1 MKKLLLLGGLR
12 YLIPVIKAA
21 QKMGV
26 YVITCDYLPD
36 NIAHKYAD
44 EYHNVS
50 IIDKEAVLRLAKSLE
65 IDGIMSFAVDPGVAT
80 AAYVSEQMGLPI
92 AGPYE
97 SVKILQ
103 NKHLF
108 REFLDEN
115 NFNVPKARSYSNIDE
130 AIEDFDYFD
139 LPVMVKPVDSAG
151 SKGVSKV
158 SKIEELKPALSHAK
172 ESSKSGFI
180 IIEDY
185 LESKGCPSDSDCF
198 SVDGKLDIIT
208 FSNQRFDSNSPN
220 PYTPSAYSWPSSI
233 SEKNKIEL
241 KQELQRLI
249 HLLDMKSS
257 IYNIEVREATDGKAY
272 IMEVSPRGGGNRL
285 SEVIHYATGIDLISY
300 AIKAAL
306 GEDINDIP
314 EFRYKG
320 NWAEVILYSNE
331 DGSFKELYISPE
343 VEKYIVEEDLW
354 VQKGDKINAFTGANE
369 AIGTVVLNFD
379 DVEKLEEVLSDYSK
393 YFKVIV
399 E

>member
-12 YLIPVIKAA
+12 YLIPVIKTA

-36 NIAHKYAD
+36 NIAHKYSD

-50 IIDKEAVLRLAKSLE
+50 IIDKEAVLKLARSLE
-65 IDGIMSFAVDPGVAT
+65 IDGIMSFAVDPGVIT
-80 AAYVSEQMGLPI
+80 AAYVSEKMGLPS

-108 REFLDEN
+108 REFLEKN

-151 SKGVSKV
+151 SKGVTKV
-158 SKIEELKPALSHAK
+158 SKVEELKPALSHAK
-172 ESSKSGFI
+172 ESSKSGLI

-285 SEVIHYATGIDLISY
+285 SEVIHYATGLDLISY
-300 AIKAAL
+300 SIKAAL
-306 GEDINDIP
+306 GENIENIP
-314 EFRYKG
+314 ELTYDG
-320 NWAEVILYSNE
+320 NWAEVILYSNIE
-331 DGSFKELYISPE
+331 GSFAELKISPTI
-343 VEKYIVEEDLW
+343 EKYIVETDLW
-354 VQKGDKINAFTGANE
+354 VQKGEKINAFTGANE

-379 DVEKLEEVLSDYSK
+379 DSERLEEVLSDYSQ
-393 YFKVIV
+393 YFNVVV

>member
-12 YLIPVIKAA
+12 YLIPVIKTA

-36 NIAHKYAD
+36 NIAHKYSD

-50 IIDKEAVLRLAKSLE
+50 IIDKEAVLKLAQSLE

-80 AAYVSEQMGLPI
+80 AAYVSEKMGLPS

-108 REFLDEN
+108 REFLEKN

-151 SKGVSKV
+151 SKGVTKV

-172 ESSKSGFI
+172 ESSKSGLI

-198 SVDGKLDIIT
+198 SVNGKFDIIT

-233 SEKNKIEL
+233 SNKNKAEL
-241 KQELQRLI
+241 KSELQRLI
-249 HLLDMKSS
+249 ELLDMKSS

-285 SEVIHYATGIDLISY
+285 SEVIHYATGLDLISY
-300 AIKAAL
+300 SIKAAL
-306 GEDINDIP
+306 GENIENIP
-314 EFRYKG
+314 ELTYDG
-320 NWAEVILYSNE
+320 NWAEVILYSNIE
-331 DGSFKELYISPE
+331 GSFAELEISPTI
-343 VEKYIVEEDLW
+343 EKYIVEKDLW
-354 VQKGDKINAFTGANE
+354 VLKGEKINAFTGANE

-379 DVEKLEEVLSDYSK
+379 DAIMLENVLSDYSE